1 MVQLCYI
8 SAWTIKTCC
17 HRSHQIPH
25 LYYYIQAGKD
35 VLVKA
40 KTGTGKSA
48 AFLVIFTREMVLS
61 DILFD
66 PMFLFNQ
73 FIQNG
78 LINSFLQLNQSWM
91 LWRTIQIIGYLQYL
105 LLSSAPQESLPSSLQ
120 LKQMSCWSTM
130 MELVFNLLLAAL
142 DLSLIRDV

>member
-40 KTGTGKSA
+40 KTGTGKSI
-48 AFLVIFTREMVLS
+48 AFLVMFTCVTFRYSFV
-61 DILFD
+61 

-91 LWRTIQIIGYLQYL
+91 LWRTIQIIEYLQYL

-142 DLSLIRDV
+142 DLGLIRDV

>member
-40 KTGTGKSA
+40 KTGTGKSI
-48 AFLVIFTREMVLS
+48 AFLVMFTCVTFRYSFV
-61 DILFD
+61 

-91 LWRTIQIIGYLQYL
+91 LWRTIQIIEYLQYL

>member
-1 MVQLCYI
+1 MLSVY
-8 SAWTIKTCC
+8 

-78 LINSFLQLNQSWM
+78 LINSFLQLNQS
-91 LWRTIQIIGYLQYL
+91 
-105 LLSSAPQESLPSSLQ
+105 
-120 LKQMSCWSTM
+120 
-130 MELVFNLLLAAL
+130 
-142 DLSLIRDV
+142 

>member
-1 MVQLCYI
+1 VQEAALPIC
-8 SAWTIKTCC
+8 
-17 HRSHQIPH
+17 
-25 LYYYIQAGKD
+25 LEGKD

-78 LINSFLQLNQSWM
+78 LINSFLQLNQS
-91 LWRTIQIIGYLQYL
+91 
-105 LLSSAPQESLPSSLQ
+105 
-120 LKQMSCWSTM
+120 
-130 MELVFNLLLAAL
+130 
-142 DLSLIRDV
+142 

>member
-40 KTGTGKSA
+40 KTGTGKSI
-48 AFLVIFTREMVLS
+48 AFLVMFTCVTFRYSFV
-61 DILFD
+61 

-142 DLSLIRDV
+142 DLGLIRDV